1 MQIKPWIRAPAD
13 LLLHGEEHF
22 QGTRDIDRRMA
33 LISFDNV
40 IEIAVVTHL
49 ALDPRQRGNLH
60 YPREKVVGWRR
71 NFHTKLAFIEEF
83 AATHQRP
90 MQFQTDELLHVH
102 NLRNELYHGGTG
114 SVPAMDALWHA
125 REAAKWVLE
134 LLFDVDASK
143 LIADGLEAPPAPPLR
158 PTAQTELLGR
168 VIEVRRAAD
177 ELREVADPDSHAPES
192 LSERV
197 ASAISRAPEA
207 KLASAHLLSEAE
219 KVSRRL
225 VEGLPPGLNDAQLRD
240 LSGALGSVAMDLQA
254 RLREHQRDMVEK
266 SLTAIENAAREGIS
280 KAGIVQFVRGAG
292 VTQAVIALLARCR
305 ESTEVGN
312 MPLLLVTDRRI
323 LIEELRS
330 SIQSHAV
337 AGDLLAE
344 VDSSSVE
351 SLRECIAGGRSLV
364 LTTQQQLQAI
374 ERPLPGRMIVIAM
387 TAPSPA
393 DRWKVAVPGGIFLHI
408 VDHVWPGMDAALPIV
423 SQYSLSDAISDNL
436 LRPVVV
442 DELPLP
448 AIEVCSLGASKT
460 LALMATKV
468 IEDLIRASRAE
479 SPAKG
484 VVLLERIRDVDEF
497 RKLVP
502 TLLARYPDCSI
513 HVGALTSTSPSGH
526 QLKEQHVF
534 RECQNHALLA
544 MTVQMLGALHLP
556 MAATYYVCAPLS
568 PRQQT
573 RIIVSASRAAQHGS
587 AHGRIVDCY
596 GSSWNPRLL
605 DALDN

>member
-1 MQIKPWIRAPAD
+1 M
-13 LLLHGEEHF
+13 
-22 QGTRDIDRRMA
+22 
-33 LISFDNV
+33 
-40 IEIAVVTHL
+40 
-49 ALDPRQRGNLH
+49 
-60 YPREKVVGWRR
+60 
-71 NFHTKLAFIEEF
+71 
-83 AATHQRP
+83 
-90 MQFQTDELLHVH
+90 
-102 NLRNELYHGGTG
+102 G
-114 SVPAMDALWHA
+114 SVPGMDALGHA

-177 ELREVADPDSHAPES
+177 ELREVEDPASHAPES

-280 KAGIVQFVRGAG
+280 KAGIVQFVSGAG

-305 ESTEVGN
+305 ESTEVGH

-337 AGDLLAE
+337 ARDLLAE
-344 VDSSSVE
+344 ADSSNVE
-351 SLRECIAGGRSLV
+351 SLRECIAGGRSLI

-387 TAPSPA
+387 TAPRPA

-408 VDHVWPGMDAALPIV
+408 VDHVWSGMDAALPIV

-448 AIEVCSLGASKT
+448 AIEACSLGASKT

-497 RKLVP
+497 RNLVQ

-513 HVGALTSTSPSGH
+513 HVGALTSTSPPGH
-526 QLKEQHVF
+526 QLMEQHVF
-534 RECQNHALLA
+534 RECQSHALLA

-573 RIIVSASRAAQHGS
+573 RIMVSASRAAQHGS